1 MYDYKKTLKSSL
13 SDELINT
20 YLLRPIAGAIVWILY
35 PTSITPNQVTIA
47 STIAGLIAAGLYLR
61 NEAASTAIAGLL
73 VTLKDIF
80 DSADGQLARA
90 KQQYSRIG
98 RFLDSIGDFVVNLA
112 VFGAIGWVLFSST
125 GNVWMIVLALLGLL
139 GITLRVS
146 YHVYYLSSFLHLEEK
161 YQVNRITEEI
171 TSEDMKADALT
182 VTLQSIFQ
190 VIYGWQDRLMLRIDR
205 WCSDGG
211 AGREFS
217 TRWYSD
223 VIGLRL
229 SGLIGIGTE
238 LFLLMLCS
246 VFNALQLYLFLNV
259 FFMNS
264 IWFVS
269 IFYRRWYLRPTISS
283 KG

>member
-1 MYDYKKTLKSSL
+1 VTGVQTCAL
-13 SDELINT
+13 
-20 YLLRPIAGAIVWILY
+20 PIY
-35 PTSITPNQVTIA
+35 
-47 STIAGLIAAGLYLR
+47 
-61 NEAASTAIAGLL
+61 
-73 VTLKDIF
+73 
-80 DSADGQLARA
+80 
-90 KQQYSRIG
+90 
-98 RFLDSIGDFVVNLA
+98 
-112 VFGAIGWVLFSST
+112 
-125 GNVWMIVLALLGLL
+125 
-139 GITLRVS
+139 
-146 YHVYYLSSFLHLEEK
+146 VYYLSSFLHLEEK

-205 WCSDGG
+205 WCSGGG